1 MKKIAMAI
9 LCAASLTYAADSYD
23 PIKGEMLSLSC
34 ASCHGTNGKSVGITP
49 VIAGMEKITLYNKL
63 LDYKYGRTEGTIMQ
77 KHAKGFSDEELK
89 EVATY
94 FSKVKR

>member
-1 MKKIAMAI
+1 MKKIAIA
-9 LCAASLTYAADSYD
+9 LFCLASLTYATDYN
-23 PIKGEMLSLSC
+23 PVKGEMLSLSC
-34 ASCHGTNGKSVGITP
+34 ASCHGTNGNSVGITP

-63 LDYKYGRTEGTIMQ
+63 LDYKYGRTVGTIMQ

-94 FSKVKR
+94 FSQIKR